1 MSLSQ
6 RRLIVIQGEQLG
18 RQSPLLEDL
27 DPATDLIWMAES
39 AREPAQGPTHQQR
52 LVLCCS
58 AMRHFRDDMLN
69 RGVKVH
75 YHALELTP
83 RPDDERPIAER
94 LRQDLDRL
102 APDCVLMMEGGDW
115 QAEAELQAAVSDAG
129 IPLQW
134 REDRH
139 FLCSRSDFASWAK
152 GRKTLMMEHFYRM
165 MRQRYQV
172 LMEDGG
178 PVGGV
183 WNLDRENRESF
194 GKTGPESLPGHPS
207 FPPDEITQAVIAMVE
222 TRFSS
227 HPGHAADFNLP
238 VTPQDAQLALDDFI
252 AHRLASFGTWQDAIW
267 VGEPLLYHSRLSTAI
282 NWHLLDP
289 MTCIEAAVSAWQQ
302 GQAPLNAVEGFVRQI
317 LGWREFVHGIY
328 WLKMP
333 EYASLNALE
342 HTADMPDLFW
352 DGQTDMACLADA
364 MQALLK
370 HGYAHHIQRLMVL
383 GLFAQLYGV
392 NPRAF
397 HDWHMAMYLDS
408 VDWVSL
414 PNTVGMSQY
423 GDGGIVGS
431 KPYCASG
438 AYINRMSN
446 ACSQCRYQPQKALG
460 DTACPFTT
468 LYWDFLDRHEA
479 RLQGNRR
486 MQFQLANLKR
496 KSEDDRSEIRAAAA
510 RLRKTLGGA

>member
-1 MSLSQ
+1 MSASLQ
-6 RRLIVIQGEQLG
+6 RLIVVLGDQLG

-39 AREPAQGPTHQQR
+39 AFEPAQRPTHQQR

-58 AMRHFRDDMLN
+58 AMRHFRDDLRS
-69 RGVKVH
+69 RGIQVH
-75 YHALELTP
+75 YHALEPTP
-83 RPDDERPIAER
+83 QPADERPIAER
-94 LRQDLDRL
+94 LRQDLDTL

-115 QAEAELQAAVSDAG
+115 QVESELQAAVKDAG
-129 IPLQW
+129 LPLQW

-139 FLCSRSDFASWAK
+139 FLCSKSEFARWAK

-172 LMEDGG
+172 LMEEGG

-194 GKTGPESLPGHPS
+194 GRSGPESLPAHPD
-207 FPPDEITQAVIAMVE
+207 FAPDDITQAVITMVE
-222 TRFSS
+222 TRFST
-227 HPGHAADFNLP
+227 HPGQAAGFNLP
-238 VTPQDAQLALDDFI
+238 VTPQQAQLALDDFI
-252 AHRLASFGTWQDAIW
+252 AHRLALFGTWQDAIW

-289 MTCIEAAVSAWQQ
+289 MACIEAAVNAWQR

-317 LGWREFVHGIY
+317 LGWREFVRGIY

-333 EYASLNALE
+333 EYVDLNALE
-342 HTADMPDLFW
+342 HTEAMPRVFW
-352 DGQTDMACLADA
+352 DGQTDMACVADA
-364 MQALLK
+364 MQAVLK
-370 HGYAHHIQRLMVL
+370 HGYAHHIQRLMIL

-446 ACSQCRYQPQKALG
+446 ACSQCRYQPQKAVG

-468 LYWDFLDRHEA
+468 LYWDFLDRHES

-496 KSEDDRSEIRAAAA
+496 KSQEDRGAIREAAA
-510 RLRKTLGGA
+510 RLRKTLGKG